1 MITLENFY
9 TSKAW
14 QKCRRYVI
22 ADILSRDG
30 ALYCSRCR
38 KEIMEPN
45 DAVLHHIKP
54 LDDDTVGDP
63 DVAYNPDNLEILC
76 HACHNAEHDKGWRL
90 SREKRVYILCGG
102 TDADR
107 EKYIV
112 EHASDGA
119 LVVSIPRIQ
128 DALSSRRKR
137 DRLMPVVWQ
146 VRDVIYTSIEKRF
159 GPWTEAW
166 IVGEFSNV
174 AEREA
179 LARRMG
185 GTVLD
190 CTKD

>member
-54 LDDDTVGDP
+54 LNDDTVGDP

-76 HACHNAEHDKGWRL
+76 HSCHNAEHDKGWSV

-128 DALSSRRKR
+128 DALSPRRKR
-137 DRLMPVVWQ
+137 DRLMPIVWQ

>member
-76 HACHNAEHDKGWRL
+76 HSCHNAEHDKGWTL

-128 DALSSRRKR
+128 DALSPRRKR

-146 VRDVIYTSIEKRF
+146 VRDVVYTSIEKRF

-179 LARRMG
+179 LTRRMG

>member
-76 HACHNAEHDKGWRL
+76 HACHNAEHDKGWTL

-112 EHASDGA
+112 GHASDGA

-128 DALSSRRKR
+128 DALSPRRKR

-146 VRDVIYTSIEKRF
+146 VRDVVYTSIEKRF

-185 GTVLD
+185 GTVLN

>member
-76 HACHNAEHDKGWRL
+76 HACHNAQHDKGWSL

-128 DALSSRRKR
+128 DALSPRRKR

-146 VRDVIYTSIEKRF
+146 VRDVVYTSIEKRF

-185 GTVLD
+185 GAVLD

>member
-76 HACHNAEHDKGWRL
+76 HACHNAEHDKGWTL

-107 EKYIV
+107 EKYIIG
-112 EHASDGA
+112 HASDGA

-128 DALSSRRKR
+128 DALSPRRKR

-146 VRDVIYTSIEKRF
+146 VRDVVYTSIEKRF

-185 GTVLD
+185 GTVLN

>member
-63 DVAYNPDNLEILC
+63 DIAYNPDNLEILC
-76 HACHNAEHDKGWRL
+76 HACHNAEHDKGWIL

-128 DALSSRRKR
+128 DALSPRRKR

-146 VRDVIYTSIEKRF
+146 VRDIIYTSIEKRF
-159 GPWTEAW
+159 GPWTDAW

-190 CTKD
+190 CTND

>member
-76 HACHNAEHDKGWRL
+76 HSCHNAEHDKGWSV

-128 DALSSRRKR
+128 DALSPRRKR
-137 DRLMPVVWQ
+137 DRLMPIVWQ
-146 VRDVIYTSIEKRF
+146 IRDVIYTSIEKRF

>member
-76 HACHNAEHDKGWRL
+76 HSCHNAEHDKGWTL

-128 DALSSRRKR
+128 DALSPRRKR
-137 DRLMPVVWQ
+137 DRLMPVIWQ

-190 CTKD
+190 CTKN

>member
-76 HACHNAEHDKGWRL
+76 HSCHNAEHDKGWTL

-128 DALSSRRKR
+128 DALSPRRKR

-146 VRDVIYTSIEKRF
+146 VRDVVYTSIEKRF

-185 GTVLD
+185 ETVLD

>member
-76 HACHNAEHDKGWRL
+76 HSCHNAEHDKGWGV

-102 TDADR
+102 MDADR

-128 DALSSRRKR
+128 DALSPRRKR
-137 DRLMPVVWQ
+137 DRLMPIVWQ
-146 VRDVIYTSIEKRF
+146 VRDVVYTSIEKRF

>member
-76 HACHNAEHDKGWRL
+76 HSCHNAEHDKGWSL

-128 DALSSRRKR
+128 DALSPRRKR

-146 VRDVIYTSIEKRF
+146 VRDVVYTSIEKRF

-190 CTKD
+190 CKKD

>member
-1 MITLENFY
+1 MVTLENFY

-76 HACHNAEHDKGWRL
+76 HSCHNAEHDKGWSV
-90 SREKRVYILCGG
+90 SREKHVYILCGG

-128 DALSSRRKR
+128 DALSPRRKR

-146 VRDVIYTSIEKRF
+146 VRDVVYTSIEKRF

>member
-76 HACHNAEHDKGWRL
+76 HSCHNAEHDKGWTL

-128 DALSSRRKR
+128 DALSPRRKR

-146 VRDVIYTSIEKRF
+146 VRDVVYTSIEKRF

-179 LARRMG
+179 LVRRMG
-185 GTVLD
+185 GAVLD

>member
-76 HACHNAEHDKGWRL
+76 HACHNAEHDKGWSV

-112 EHASDGA
+112 GHASDGA

-128 DALSSRRKR
+128 DALSPRRKR

-146 VRDVIYTSIEKRF
+146 VRDVVYTSIEKRF

-185 GTVLD
+185 GTVLN

>member
-76 HACHNAEHDKGWRL
+76 HACHNAEHDKGWSL

-128 DALSSRRKR
+128 DALSPRRKR

-185 GTVLD
+185 GAVLD

>member
-76 HACHNAEHDKGWRL
+76 HACHNAEHDKGWTL

-112 EHASDGA
+112 GHASDGA

-128 DALSSRRKR
+128 DALSPRRKR

-185 GTVLD
+185 GAVLD

>member
-76 HACHNAEHDKGWRL
+76 HACHNAEHDKGWSV

-128 DALSSRRKR
+128 DALSPRRKR

-185 GTVLD
+185 GTVLN

>member
-76 HACHNAEHDKGWRL
+76 HACHNAEHDKGWSL

-128 DALSSRRKR
+128 DALSPRRKR

-185 GTVLD
+185 GTVLN

>member
-1 MITLENFY
+1 
-9 TSKAW
+9 
-14 QKCRRYVI
+14 
-22 ADILSRDG
+22 
-30 ALYCSRCR
+30 
-38 KEIMEPN
+38 MEPN

-76 HACHNAEHDKGWRL
+76 HSCHNAEHDKGWTL

-128 DALSSRRKR
+128 DALSPRRKR

-146 VRDVIYTSIEKRF
+146 VRDVVYTSIEKRF

-185 GTVLD
+185 GAVLD

>member
-76 HACHNAEHDKGWRL
+76 HSCHNAEHDKGWSV

-128 DALSSRRKR
+128 DALSPRRKR

-146 VRDVIYTSIEKRF
+146 VRDVVYTSIEKRF

-190 CTKD
+190 CKKD

>member
-63 DVAYNPDNLEILC
+63 DIAYNPDNLEILC
-76 HACHNAEHDKGWRL
+76 HACHNAEHDKGWTL

-112 EHASDGA
+112 GHASDGA

-128 DALSSRRKR
+128 DALSPRRKR

-190 CTKD
+190 CKKD

>member
-76 HACHNAEHDKGWRL
+76 HSCHNAEHDKGWGV

-128 DALSSRRKR
+128 DALSPRRKR

-146 VRDVIYTSIEKRF
+146 VRDVVYTSIEKRF
-159 GPWTEAW
+159 GPWTDAW

>member
-63 DVAYNPDNLEILC
+63 DVAYNPDNLEIFC
-76 HACHNAEHDKGWRL
+76 HACHNAEHDKGWTL

-112 EHASDGA
+112 GHASDGA

-128 DALSSRRKR
+128 DALSPRRKR

-185 GTVLD
+185 GAVLD

>member
-76 HACHNAEHDKGWRL
+76 HSCHNAEHDKGWSV

-128 DALSSRRKR
+128 DALSPRRKR
-137 DRLMPVVWQ
+137 DRLMPIVWQ
-146 VRDVIYTSIEKRF
+146 VRDVVYTSIEKRF

>member
-22 ADILSRDG
+22 SDILSRDG

-76 HACHNAEHDKGWRL
+76 HACHNAEHDKGWNV

-112 EHASDGA
+112 GHASDGA
-119 LVVSIPRIQ
+119 LVVSIPRI
-128 DALSSRRKR
+128 
-137 DRLMPVVWQ
+137 
-146 VRDVIYTSIEKRF
+146 
-159 GPWTEAW
+159 
-166 IVGEFSNV
+166 
-174 AEREA
+174 
-179 LARRMG
+179 
-185 GTVLD
+185 
-190 CTKD
+190 

>member
-76 HACHNAEHDKGWRL
+76 HACHNAEHDKGWTL

-112 EHASDGA
+112 GHASDGA

-128 DALSSRRKR
+128 DALSPRRKR

-185 GTVLD
+185 GTVLN

>member
-76 HACHNAEHDKGWRL
+76 HACHNAEHDKGWTL

-112 EHASDGA
+112 GHAADGA

-128 DALSSRRKR
+128 DALSPRRKR

-146 VRDVIYTSIEKRF
+146 VRDVVYTSIEKRF

-190 CTKD
+190 CKKD

>member
-76 HACHNAEHDKGWRL
+76 HSCHNAEHDKGWTL
-90 SREKRVYILCGG
+90 FREKRVYILCGG

-128 DALSSRRKR
+128 DALSPRRKR

-146 VRDVIYTSIEKRF
+146 VRDVVYTSIEKRF

-185 GTVLD
+185 GAVLD

>member
-76 HACHNAEHDKGWRL
+76 HSCHNAEHDKGWTL

-128 DALSSRRKR
+128 DALSPRRKR

-146 VRDVIYTSIEKRF
+146 VRDVVYTSIEKRF

>member
-76 HACHNAEHDKGWRL
+76 HSCHNAEHDKGWSV
-90 SREKRVYILCGG
+90 SREKRIYILCGG

-128 DALSSRRKR
+128 DALSPRRKR

-146 VRDVIYTSIEKRF
+146 VRDVVYTSIEKRF

>member
-76 HACHNAEHDKGWRL
+76 HSCHNAEHDKGWTL
-90 SREKRVYILCGG
+90 SREKRVYILFGG

-128 DALSSRRKR
+128 DALSPRRKR

-146 VRDVIYTSIEKRF
+146 VRDVVYTSIEKRF

>member
-76 HACHNAEHDKGWRL
+76 HSCHNAEHDKGWTL

-128 DALSSRRKR
+128 DALSPRRKR

-146 VRDVIYTSIEKRF
+146 VRDVVYTSIEKRF

-174 AEREA
+174 AERES

>member
-76 HACHNAEHDKGWRL
+76 HSCHNAEHDKGWTL
-90 SREKRVYILCGG
+90 SREKRVYIVCGG

-128 DALSSRRKR
+128 DALSPRRKR

-146 VRDVIYTSIEKRF
+146 VRDVVYTSIEKRF

>member
-76 HACHNAEHDKGWRL
+76 HSCHNAEHDKGWTL

-128 DALSSRRKR
+128 DALSPRRKR

-146 VRDVIYTSIEKRF
+146 VRDVVYTSIEKRF

-185 GTVLD
+185 GTVLN

>member
-76 HACHNAEHDKGWRL
+76 HACHNAEHDKGWTL

-112 EHASDGA
+112 GHASDGA

-128 DALSSRRKR
+128 DALSPRRKR

>member
-128 DALSSRRKR
+128 DALSPRRKR

>member
-76 HACHNAEHDKGWRL
+76 HSCHNAEHDKGWSV

-112 EHASDGA
+112 GHASDGA

-128 DALSSRRKR
+128 DALSPRRKR
-137 DRLMPVVWQ
+137 DRLMPIVWQ
-146 VRDVIYTSIEKRF
+146 VRDVVYTSIEKRF

>member
-76 HACHNAEHDKGWRL
+76 HSCHNAEHDKGWTL

-128 DALSSRRKR
+128 DALSPRRKR
-137 DRLMPVVWQ
+137 DRLMPIVWQ
-146 VRDVIYTSIEKRF
+146 VRDVVYTSIEKRF
-159 GPWTEAW
+159 GPWTDAW

>member
-76 HACHNAEHDKGWRL
+76 HSCHNAEHDKGWSV

-128 DALSSRRKR
+128 DALSPRRKR
-137 DRLMPVVWQ
+137 DRLMPIVWQ

-159 GPWTEAW
+159 GPWTDAW